1 MNTPVSSAH
10 QRPLP
15 DPVIAREWLA
25 AMQLIRRFDERA
37 GELYGAGQIGG
48 FLHLA
53 TGEEATIV
61 GAARALEDR
70 DWLLTTY
77 RSHAHA
83 LARGTEPS
91 RVMAELFGRVGGV
104 CRGRGGAMHV
114 TDVERRFLGGFGL
127 VGAHLP
133 VAAGAALAST
143 HQGRAEV
150 TMCVLGDGAVGNGI
164 FGESLNLTALW
175 NLPVVLVITRGLGGF
190 PSPGDASAAST
201 DLQRKVE
208 GLGVKTLSCDG
219 MDVLDTQA
227 VCAEAVR
234 IARTERRPVLVEA
247 TNHRAPTVSMS
258 DPTLRRDDK
267 EVLAAWKARDPLLT
281 FGDRL
286 VSVGLLE
293 TAERARI
300 QMQANSVIEQ
310 AVSFAGRSPHPEPAA
325 LYDEVYLTSDA
336 PAGAWYGVDALGT
349 TKQAEAEPH
358 VRESGA

>member
-1 MNTPVSSAH
+1 VNTPVSSAH

-15 DPVIAREWLA
+15 EPVIAREWLA

-61 GAARALEDR
+61 GACRALEDR

-83 LARGTEPS
+83 LARGTEPA

-104 CRGRGGAMHV
+104 CHGRGGAMHV

-143 HQGRAEV
+143 YQGRAEV
-150 TMCVLGDGAVGNGI
+150 TMCVLGEGAVSNGI

-175 NLPVVLVITRGLGGF
+175 NLPVVLVITRGLSGVA
-190 PSPGDASAAST
+190 SSGDAAAASA

-208 GLGVKTLSCDG
+208 GLGVKTLACDG
-219 MDVLDTQA
+219 MDVVDTQA

-247 TNHRAPTVSMS
+247 TNHRAPTVSMA
-258 DPTLRRDDK
+258 DPTLRKDDK
-267 EVLAAWKARDPLLT
+267 EAVAAWKARDPLQG

-286 VSVGLLE
+286 VNVGLLE
-293 TAERARI
+293 TSERARI

-310 AVSFAGRSPHPEPAA
+310 AVSFAGRSPHPEPTA
-325 LYDEVYLTSDA
+325 LYDEVYLANGADT
-336 PAGAWYGVDALGT
+336 GAWYGVDALGT
-349 TKQAEAEPH
+349 TTQAEVAPH
-358 VRESGA
+358 VREAGA